1 MIFVKVNGLTL
12 AMCKGC
18 SGMTPGEAR
27 ALEHNLKNTGLYGF
41 CF

>member
-18 SGMTPGEAR
+18 SGMTPGEAVPW
-27 ALEHNLKNTGLYGF
+27 NTI
-41 CF
+41 

>member
-1 MIFVKVNGLTL
+1 MIFVKMNRLTL

-18 SGMTPGEAR
+18 SGMTPGEAC
-27 ALEHNLKNTGLYGF
+27 ALEHNLKNTVLYDF